1 MDMIALMDAVNHAI
15 PTRDELASALGALVG
30 AGLVE
35 PQPQGFRVTTAG
47 AAIRELWDGAPGGGD
62 DAMVAAL
69 AAHQRPQR
77 EWPLTQEQ
85 VAQAYQAYTDRLR

>member
-1 MDMIALMDAVNHAI
+1 MSWRRRWVLWWAPGWWNRNLK
-15 PTRDELASALGALVG
+15 ASASPLQALLYANSG
-30 AGLVE
+30 M
-35 PQPQGFRVTTAG
+35 
-47 AAIRELWDGAPGGGD
+47 GAPGGGD